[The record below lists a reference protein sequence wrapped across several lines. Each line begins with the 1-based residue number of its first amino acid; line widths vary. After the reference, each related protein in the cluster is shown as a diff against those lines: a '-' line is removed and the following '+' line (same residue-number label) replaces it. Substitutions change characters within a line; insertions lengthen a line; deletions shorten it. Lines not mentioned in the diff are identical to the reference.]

1 MPLTKNIGP
10 RTETVSPTFRPATLA
25 TFSNLQ
31 SLPGMFGTAGFSTM
45 TINTSAQTMFENVA
59 NVAGLNVGDTV
70 SVRGPMFLVSGT
82 PTVVCAKVLKR

>member
-1 MPLTKNIGP
+1 MKTWMTAVEKPAVPNI
-10 RTETVSPTFRPATLA
+10 
-25 TFSNLQ
+25 
-31 SLPGMFGTAGFSTM
+31 PGRLCK
-45 TINTSAQTMFENVA
+45 FENVA